1 MGIAT
6 SQHLVGNPGR
16 SGSVFIEPFRPRHAV
31 PQKSGCA
38 DKLAHRHDRAGRD
51 KLDHRHIRKS
61 LDRLK
66 AWGALDEIFDRI

>member
-38 DKLAHRHDRAGRD
+38 DKLAHRQLSEITSVDVHYRYWACPRD
-51 KLDHRHIRKS
+51 W
-61 LDRLK
+61 
-66 AWGALDEIFDRI
+66 AQ